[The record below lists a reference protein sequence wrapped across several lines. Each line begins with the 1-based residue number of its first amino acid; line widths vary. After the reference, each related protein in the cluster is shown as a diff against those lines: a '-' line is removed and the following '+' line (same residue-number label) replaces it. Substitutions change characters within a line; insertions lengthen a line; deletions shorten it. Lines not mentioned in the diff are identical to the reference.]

1 MDTKDMK
8 RELAGFCNLAY
19 LRKLV
24 SATGGNISAR
34 IPDTDTYIISPSG
47 VSLRDADWERLI
59 TVDARGQT
67 IEGPEG
73 YVPSMETPMHL
84 AVYQTQPQAR
94 AVVHLHPVHCI
105 ALSNLD
111 ISLCLATVSAEMKM
125 GKIGLIPDYQ
135 PGSQELAD
143 AVASCLREDPD
154 LHTLFLKRHGVISH
168 GRSIRE
174 AFDNVDLAEEMATVY
189 FLTQQLKAWSG

>member
-1 MDTKDMK
+1 MDTKDLK

-24 SATGGNISAR
+24 SAGGGNMSAR
-34 IPDTDTYIISPSG
+34 VPGTDTFIISPSG
-47 VSLRDADWERLI
+47 MSLRDVDWERLI
-59 TVDARGQT
+59 TVDARGRT

-84 AVYQTQPQAR
+84 TVYRTQPQAQ

-111 ISLCLATVSAEMKM
+111 VSLSLATVSAEMKM
-125 GKIGLIPDYQ
+125 GKIGLIPDHQ

-143 AVASCLREDPD
+143 AVARCLQEDAEV
-154 LHTLFLKRHGVISH
+154 HTLFLKRHGVISH
-168 GRSIRE
+168 GRSIGE

-189 FLTQQLKAWSG
+189 FLTRQLKA